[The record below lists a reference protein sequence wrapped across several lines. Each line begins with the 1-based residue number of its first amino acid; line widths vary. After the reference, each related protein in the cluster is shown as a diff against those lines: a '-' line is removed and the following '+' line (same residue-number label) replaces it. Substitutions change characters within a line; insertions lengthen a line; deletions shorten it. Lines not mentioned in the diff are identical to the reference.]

1 VVCLCLLSGEFIEI
15 TTSLLRESSAC
26 KQPLLSEVVAHLPS
40 PPVSSWIRHWLSL
53 LALSKGPFQVLP
65 AGSARPGALIRE
77 GSTTSLNLHH
87 RSCYPAITNTVFK
100 HHPRHLH
107 TWTSPD
113 LKTRNQ
119 IDYILLCQKWRS
131 SVKNVRTRPGADC
144 NSDHQLA
151 ADIKFNLKKMKQP
164 PPPIRFDYKT
174 LDDNYRVRIT
184 NKFAYLLLCEEEW
197 LADDLWNAG
206 KEIINRIAAETID
219 KRTKKH
225 TTWISDET
233 FEEIK
238 IRREIKSRRLDSPI
252 GKALCRN

>member
-1 VVCLCLLSGEFIEI
+1 V
-15 TTSLLRESSAC
+15 
-26 KQPLLSEVVAHLPS
+26 P
-40 PPVSSWIRHWLSL
+40 
-53 LALSKGPFQVLP
+53 
-65 AGSARPGALIRE
+65 
-77 GSTTSLNLHH
+77 
-87 RSCYPAITNTVFK
+87 
-100 HHPRHLH
+100 
-107 TWTSPD
+107 
-113 LKTRNQ
+113 
-119 IDYILLCQKWRS
+119 
-131 SVKNVRTRPGADC
+131 SVKTGC
-144 NSDHQLA
+144 LELA
-151 ADIKFNLKKMKQP
+151 TKIIGLHSSHTSMCSAVFP
-164 PPPIRFDYKT
+164 PFPPPIRFDYEA

-206 KEIINRIAAETID
+206 KEIIIRIAAETID